1 MKITQMI
8 RLIEADELD
17 KPHIIGDS
25 HAVAMAP
32 SVANSVDLG
41 KNGASINAV
50 NAQAQGVPDNVGVIL
65 SAGNNNVLQQQGAV
79 ANLSA
84 MIDNLITRG
93 CTVVYVGF
101 PPIDLNNK
109 NPSTTANTP
118 ENNEG
123 KQVVLFG
130 GNRIQEMTPEELAAF
145 NTEQTSAGARAQRYT
160 VPEFLPLSIFYRNKG
175 YTQDYNNFQQQLLNV
190 TKNKERAA
198 SVTFVI
204 NDINPADPLGIHAR
218 PNAYARVAG
227 EAVKALEALKTTT
240 DNPQD
245 SQPIA
250 AADQLSPEEFAAIDL
265 DGNGEVTV
273 GEYNQ
278 YAADNDIDLD
288 GLDVPPMAGA
298 GLDGIFGILMAYI
311 KRNSGEEISLEQLQ
325 DTISNGEYQQQ
336 DTSDISG
343 DAQLSTTGNQAE
355 NALILAARQKWANVQ
370 DREVWICA
378 LIAQCRVETGNF
390 RLSTEVWGPTPTQL
404 TYDIEG
410 PRPSKA
416 RQLGNT
422 APGDGKK
429 YRGRGWIQLTGKA
442 NYQAAAGIA
451 GADIV
456 NQPDLAAQ
464 PAVANRTAI
473 HYFETRVMN
482 RTSANDIQGI
492 SRLVNGGTNGMA
504 QRIAAFEQLMDNLR
518 GQQPIEG
525 GTGRVVMRN
534 QNATRNKPI
543 QQRLTN
549 ILQAGANA
557 AGVDVVVFSGGQ
569 DTAGTPNARRTG
581 STRHDNGRAADV
593 WLYDGGTQLRT
604 DRSNPKVNAFIAGCV
619 RAGALGM
626 GAGPSYMGGVAVHVD
641 IASQMTWGAGGRN
654 ANTPGWLTTA
664 YNTGRRPA
672 GNTRLA

>member
-25 HAVAMAP
+25 HAVGMFP

-50 NAQAQGVPDNVGVIL
+50 NAQAQAVPDNVGVII
-65 SAGNNNVLQQQGAV
+65 SAGNNNVMQQQGAV

-101 PPIDLNNK
+101 PPIDLNNR

-123 KQVVLFG
+123 KQVLVFG
-130 GNRIQEMTPEELAAF
+130 ANRIQEMTPEEKAAF
-145 NTEQTSAGARAQRYT
+145 DTEQAAAGPRAQRYT

-175 YTQDYNNFQQQLLNV
+175 YTQEYNNFIQQLLNV
-190 TKNKERAA
+190 TKSKERAT
-198 SVTFVI
+198 SVAFNT
-204 NDINPADPLGIHAR
+204 NDINPADPMGIHAR
-218 PNAYARVAG
+218 PNSYARVAG
-227 EAVKALEALKTTT
+227 EAVKALAALKTGTE
-240 DNPQD
+240 NPQD
-245 SQPIA
+245 DQPLP
-250 AADQLSPEEFAAIDL
+250 AADQLSPDEFEAIDL
-265 DGNGEVTV
+265 NSDGEVTM

-278 YAADNDIDLD
+278 YAADNNIDLD
-288 GLDVPPMAGA
+288 GFDVPPMAGA

-311 KRNSGEEISLEQLQ
+311 KRNSGEEVSLEQLQ
-325 DTISNGEYQQQ
+325 NTISQGEYAPQ
-336 DTSDISG
+336 DTSNISSE
-343 DAQLSTTGNQAE
+343 AQLSTTGNQAE

-390 RLSTEVWGPTPTQL
+390 KVSTEIWGPTAAQL
-404 TYDIEG
+404 TYDIKG

-416 RQLGNT
+416 RSLGNT
-422 APGDGKK
+422 APGDGKL

-442 NYQAAAGIA
+442 NYQAAASIA

-482 RTSANDIQGI
+482 RTQANDIQGI

-534 QNATRNKPI
+534 QRATRNKPI
-543 QQRLTN
+543 QQRLTQ

-569 DTAGTPNARRTG
+569 DAKGTPNARRTG

-593 WLYDGGTQLRT
+593 WLYDGGTQLRA
-604 DRSNPKVNAFIAGCV
+604 DRSNPKVNAFISGCV

-626 GAGPSYMGGVAVHVD
+626 GAGPGYMGGVGIHVD
-641 IASQMTWGAGGRN
+641 IASQMTWGQSGRN

-664 YNTGRRPA
+664 YNAGRRPA
-672 GNTRLA
+672 GNTRTA